1 MLKQKCKLLKHMH
14 ETEKQDAKNG
24 FYISIT
30 SNVKVGE
37 ALCSGPRGLLRAPTC
52 SFSFSNDGNGP
63 KGALKVKV
71 AQG

>member
-14 ETEKQDAKNG
+14 EIEKQDAQNG

-37 ALCSGPRGLLRAPTC
+37 ARCGDPRGLLRAPTC
-52 SFSFSNDGNGP
+52 SFSFSIGGNGP

-71 AQG
+71 AKG

>member
-1 MLKQKCKLLKHMH
+1 MH
-14 ETEKQDAKNG
+14 EIEKQDVKNG
-24 FYISIT
+24 FCINVT

-37 ALCSGPRGLLRAPTC
+37 ALCSDPRGLLQAPTC
-52 SFSFSNDGNGP
+52 SFSFSNGGNGP

>member
-1 MLKQKCKLLKHMH
+1 MH
-14 ETEKQDAKNG
+14 KIEKQNVNNG
-24 FYISIT
+24 FGINIT

-37 ALCSGPRGLLRAPTC
+37 ALCSDPRGLLQAPTC
-52 SFSFSNDGNGP
+52 SFSFSNGGNGP

>member
-1 MLKQKCKLLKHMH
+1 MCIKQK
-14 ETEKQDAKNG
+14 KQNVNNG
-24 FYISIT
+24 FGINIT

-37 ALCSGPRGLLRAPTC
+37 ARCGDPRGLLRAPAC
-52 SFSFSNDGNGP
+52 SFSFSNGGNGP

>member
-1 MLKQKCKLLKHMH
+1 MLKQKCKLLKHMR
-14 ETEKQDAKNG
+14 EIEKQNVNNG
-24 FYISIT
+24 FGINIT

-37 ALCSGPRGLLRAPTC
+37 VRCSDPRGLLRAPNC
-52 SFSFSNDGNGP
+52 SFSFSNGGNGP

>member
-1 MLKQKCKLLKHMH
+1 MKYK
-14 ETEKQDAKNG
+14 KQDAKNG

-37 ALCSGPRGLLRAPTC
+37 ARCSGPRGFLQALIC
-52 SFSFSNDGNGP
+52 SFSFSNGGNGP
-63 KGALKVKV
+63 KEALKVKV